1 MEEGEG
7 KGVDRTL
14 AQLLT
19 GEAVLPF
26 LLDLHAVHALSRDY
40 QGLGYPQTQGPFG
53 SITQCVD
60 SRSVLLPKL
69 AQPSLTGARG
79 GEEARLFHLGLPG
92 QESVSCLY
100 QGPCT
105 PLPGAA
111 LG

>member
-1 MEEGEG
+1 M
-7 KGVDRTL
+7 GVDGTL

-19 GEAVLPF
+19 GTAVLPF
-26 LLDLHAVHALSRDY
+26 LLDLHAVHALSHEY
-40 QGLGYPQTQGPFG
+40 QGLGYPETQGPSG

-60 SRSVLLPKL
+60 SGSLRLPRL
-69 AQPSLTGARG
+69 AQPSLTGVRG
-79 GEEARLFHLGLPG
+79 DEEARLFHLGLPG

-100 QGPCT
+100 LGPCT